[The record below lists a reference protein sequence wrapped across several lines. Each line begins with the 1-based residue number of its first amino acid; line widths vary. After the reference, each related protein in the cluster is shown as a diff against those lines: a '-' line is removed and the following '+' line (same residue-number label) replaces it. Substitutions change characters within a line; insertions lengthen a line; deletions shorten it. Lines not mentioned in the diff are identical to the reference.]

1 MLLELFK
8 IDPAKVKFIFTQN
21 VIIDL
26 YSRDDF
32 ANFIK
37 NYNIKNNTEIYK
49 ALNENATY
57 FFEKYFLSLPKM
69 MLFSAL
75 KEFINQ
81 LIEEKVIKNNNFDL
95 LDMINDLNNSKDEL
109 EEKYHIF
116 SQGLTY
122 LFQITNED
130 GKPFF
135 KEKETDPRQF
145 YLLKDKKEDVQL
157 SSISPYDFSKIRTS
171 PLIVIDDK
179 VLNKYTADLTG
190 LNIEDIHH
198 QDLMD
203 WYNKTYNIKTEK
215 EVGLNDN
222 YDQYNAKNVAVGS
235 EFGKVALLELIE
247 GNIDAIKQ
255 QLIKYGY
262 KKIYINNFASW
273 TSKEYKR
280 IAKKRLFK
288 KY

>member
-37 NYNIKNNTEIYK
+37 TYNIKSNAEMYK

-57 FFEKYFLSLPKM
+57 FFEEYFLSLPRM
-69 MLFSAL
+69 MLFGAL
-75 KEFINQ
+75 EEFVNQ
-81 LIEEKVIKNNNFDL
+81 LIEEKVIEDDNFDL
-95 LDMINDLNNSKDEL
+95 FDMIDDLNDSKDEL
-109 EEKYHIF
+109 EKKYHIF

-122 LFQITNED
+122 LFQIANED

-157 SSISPYDFSKIRTS
+157 SSVSPYDFSKMLFYSI
-171 PLIVIDDK
+171 
-179 VLNKYTADLTG
+179 
-190 LNIEDIHH
+190 
-198 QDLMD
+198 
-203 WYNKTYNIKTEK
+203 
-215 EVGLNDN
+215 
-222 YDQYNAKNVAVGS
+222 
-235 EFGKVALLELIE
+235 LE
-247 GNIDAIKQ
+247 
-255 QLIKYGY
+255 
-262 KKIYINNFASW
+262 
-273 TSKEYKR
+273 
-280 IAKKRLFK
+280 
-288 KY
+288 

>member
-1 MLLELFK
+1 
-8 IDPAKVKFIFTQN
+8 
-21 VIIDL
+21 
-26 YSRDDF
+26 
-32 ANFIK
+32 
-37 NYNIKNNTEIYK
+37 
-49 ALNENATY
+49 
-57 FFEKYFLSLPKM
+57 M
-69 MLFSAL
+69 MLFGAL
-75 KEFINQ
+75 EEFVNQ
-81 LIEEKVIKNNNFDL
+81 LIEEKVIEDDNFDL
-95 LDMINDLNNSKDEL
+95 FDMIDDLNDSKDEL
-109 EEKYHIF
+109 EKKYHVF

-122 LFQITNED
+122 LFQIANED

-157 SSISPYDFSKIRTS
+157 SSVSPYDFSKIRTS

-179 VLNKYTADLTG
+179 ILNKHTTDLTR
-190 LNIEDIHH
+190 LKIEDIHH

-203 WYNKTYNIKTEK
+203 WYNEKYNIKDGK
-215 EVGLNDN
+215 EVGLDEN

-255 QLIKYGY
+255 QLINHGY
-262 KKIYINNFASW
+262 KKIYINNFAGW

-288 KY
+288 KH